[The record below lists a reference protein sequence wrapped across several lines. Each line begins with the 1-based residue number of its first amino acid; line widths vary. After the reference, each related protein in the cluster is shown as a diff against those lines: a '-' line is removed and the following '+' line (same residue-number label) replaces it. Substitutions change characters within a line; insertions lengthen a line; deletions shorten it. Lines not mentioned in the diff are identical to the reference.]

1 MTKVLQEAI
10 AEIAQLPKP
19 AQDRIGQEL
28 LLHVDKL
35 RQLRAKLEK
44 GAESLD
50 RKEGRKL
57 DIDDIIERAHAQYGK
72 D

>member
-1 MTKVLQEAI
+1 MTKTLQEAI

-19 AQDRIGQEL
+19 AQDRIGEEL

-44 GAESLD
+44 GAASLD
-50 RKEGRKL
+50 RDEGRKL
-57 DIDDIIERAHAQYGK
+57 DIGDIIQRAHAQYGEG
-72 D
+72 